1 MRYSVTPS
9 SVSTPTPLAPAE
21 GQSRGVRALRIVF
34 IALTIIVVAL
44 DALAFP
50 SFLARLTPDMVRD
63 LERVHFPLALFAIIT
78 LSESIGSM
86 LIYLAMALLLF
97 WRRTNDRMA
106 TFCAIMLLLFGC
118 ATTGGFLF
126 DITTGA
132 ATPLLGD
139 NGAIHLLI
147 LLLFSGGQMCFL
159 LFFFLFPSGRFA
171 PRWTRWVAALAGV
184 YWLATVFDPTIPVG
198 PWGNLTLL
206 FIVAAVAAQIY
217 RYLRISTPVER
228 EATKW
233 VVFGF
238 ALGITIIAI
247 PQVVLALVPQATAGL
262 LVDDSPTLAN
272 LVFGFPWVIGL
283 TLVPIFIAVAVLRSH
298 LWDIDTLINRTL
310 VYGALTALLAAVY
323 LGLTVGFQRLSA
335 LVTGQAGQQPVV
347 IVLSTLVI
355 FALFHPLRSRIQR
368 VIDRRFYRRKYDAAR
383 TLREF
388 SATLRQEVDLDDL
401 RVRLLA
407 VVDETMQP
415 SYYTLWLRPSDGR
428 PPVGSPRQ

>member
-1 MRYSVTPS
+1 MGYSVTPS
-9 SVSTPTPLAPAE
+9 SASTSTPLAPAE
-21 GQSRGVRALRIVF
+21 GQSRGVRAMRVLF

-50 SFLARLTPDMVRD
+50 SFLARLTPAMVSD
-63 LERVHFPLALFAIIT
+63 LNRVHFPLALFAVISIG
-78 LSESIGSM
+78 ESIGSM

-97 WRRTNDRMA
+97 WRRTDDRMA

-126 DITTGA
+126 DISTGA

-139 NGAIHLLI
+139 NGAIHVLI
-147 LLLFSGGQMCFL
+147 LLLFSGGQICFL

-171 PRWTRWVAALAGV
+171 PRWTRWVAALAGA
-184 YWLATVFDPTIPVG
+184 YWLATIFDPTIPAG

-206 FIVAAVAAQIY
+206 FIVVAVVAQVY

-247 PQVVLALVPQATAGL
+247 PQVVLALVPQTTAGL
-262 LVDDSPTLAN
+262 LVDRSPTLAN
-272 LVFGFPWVIGL
+272 LVFGAPWVIGL

-298 LWDIDTLINRTL
+298 LWDIDLLINRTL
-310 VYGALTALLAAVY
+310 VYGVLTALLAAVY
-323 LGLTVGFQRLSA
+323 AGMTLGFQRLSD
-335 LVTGQAGQQPVV
+335 LVTGKAGQQPVV
-347 IVLSTLVI
+347 IVLSTLII
-355 FALFHPLRSRIQR
+355 FALFQPLRSRIQWA
-368 VIDRRFYRRKYDAAR
+368 IDRRFYRRKYNAAR
-383 TLREF
+383 TLTEF
-388 SATLRQEVDLDDL
+388 SATLRQEIDLDDL
-401 RVRLLA
+401 RERLLA

-415 SYYTLWLRPSDGR
+415 SHYTLWLRR
-428 PPVGSPRQ
+428 PPTAPHERL